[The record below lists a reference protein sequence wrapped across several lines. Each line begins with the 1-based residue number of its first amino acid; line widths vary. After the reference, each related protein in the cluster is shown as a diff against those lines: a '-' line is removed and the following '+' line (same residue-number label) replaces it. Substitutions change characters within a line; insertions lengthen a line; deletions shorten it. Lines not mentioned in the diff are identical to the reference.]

1 MSIPS
6 LLVLAA
12 LAASVVTLAIS
23 AQRVVPVVA
32 LAAPGLEALR
42 RFGIVHLDVAH
53 LPLGV
58 ILGTIVAVSG
68 GVIWVRAGGKTLVS
82 AATVVTVVGV
92 VQLLAAFI
100 PPAR

>member
-12 LAASVVTLAIS
+12 LAASVVALAIS
-23 AQRVVPVVA
+23 APRVVPVMALVA
-32 LAAPGLEALR
+32 TGLEALL

-58 ILGTIVAVSG
+58 ILGTVVAVAG
-68 GVIWVRAGGKTLVS
+68 GVIWVRAAGKTLVS
-82 AATVVTVVGV
+82 AATVVTLVGM
-92 VQLLAAFI
+92 VQLMAAFI
-100 PPAR
+100 SPAR

>member
-6 LLVLAA
+6 LLVLAG
-12 LAASVVTLAIS
+12 LTASVVALAVS
-23 AQRVVPVVA
+23 AQRVVPIVA
-32 LAAPGLEALR
+32 VLATGLEALL
-42 RFGIVHLDVAH
+42 RFGIVHLDVAN

-58 ILGTIVAVSG
+58 ILGTVVAVSG
-68 GVIWVRAGGKTLVS
+68 AVIWVRAAGKTLVS
-82 AATVVTVVGV
+82 AASVVTLVGV